1 MNSFPSSSLHAAI
14 YQVAAH
20 VDALLT
26 ENGHLRAETRSLHEQ
41 YDQLKA
47 ENDVLHEDARDRD
60 MELAEYR
67 RLYGPLT

>member
-1 MNSFPSSSLHAAI
+1 
-14 YQVAAH
+14 
-20 VDALLT
+20 LLT